1 MGYNTLLGPK
11 GMKQQTLEHLQRLQ
25 DAIVSGEIEVLGF
38 EQNDRMSLPIDCMVL
53 SIKIEYD
60 RKREP

>member
-11 GMKQQTLEHLQRLQ
+11 GMKQQTLDHLQRLQ

>member
-25 DAIVSGEIEVLGF
+25 DAIMSGEIEVMGF
-38 EQNDRMSLPIDCMVL
+38 EQNDRMSLPVGSMVL
-53 SIKIEYD
+53 SIKIEYND
-60 RKREP
+60 KCEP

>member
-11 GMKQQTLEHLQRLQ
+11 KMKQQTLEHLQRLQ
-25 DAIVSGEIEVLGF
+25 DAIVSGEIEVVGF
-38 EQNDRMSLPIDCMVL
+38 EQNDRISMRLGSRFL
-53 SIKIEYD
+53 SIVIEYS

>member
-11 GMKQQTLEHLQRLQ
+11 KIKQQTLDHLQRLQ